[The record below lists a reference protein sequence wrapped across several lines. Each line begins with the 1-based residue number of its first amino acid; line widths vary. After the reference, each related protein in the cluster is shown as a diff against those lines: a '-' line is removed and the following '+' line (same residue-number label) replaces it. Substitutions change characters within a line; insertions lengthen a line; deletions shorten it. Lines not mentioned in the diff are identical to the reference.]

1 MLLNILLSKIK
12 QKCLYILS
20 MDNLEIK
27 VLKEMCMTPSPSNNE
42 ELFSDYVMGMD
53 FKNFTKFRAHDE
65 SITIESKTNMNKT
78 VLLDAHIDQVHLRVV
93 KVSVSGE
100 LIVKSVGFD
109 MDILLGNK
117 VIHMKSG
124 LKGVIGSFPP
134 HLRLGIGPNDKR
146 IGYCDMG
153 MSYEKISEIVEPG
166 DVILFDMNF
175 SILGDSK
182 VIAPGLDNKINGFNL
197 YEIMKYFDNN
207 MDELKYNL
215 IVHFSTREE
224 IGLGSFSSNL
234 DKKIDYIIVMDSSPS
249 SDQVGIPNKLIGDID
264 LGNGPV
270 LTRNYEDNYKLGLKI
285 REIGKNIGIFPQIV
299 FSSGYGASN
308 SKTYSK
314 LFNSM
319 VQYIGTPIRYIHS
332 PFEMVDLNDV
342 RLVKELIINVLKT
355 DM

>member
-1 MLLNILLSKIK
+1 MNKLNL
-12 QKCLYILS
+12 
-20 MDNLEIK
+20 NVLE
-27 VLKEMCMTPSPSNNE
+27 EMCMTPSPSNNE
-42 ELFSDYVMGMD
+42 EQFAEYMMKFD
-53 FKNFTKFRAHDE
+53 FENFTKYRAVDE
-65 SITIESKTNMNKT
+65 SVTFTSKTNKDKT
-78 VLLDAHIDQVHLRVV
+78 ILLDAHIDQVHLRVV

-100 LIVKSVGFD
+100 VIVKSVGFD
-109 MDILLGNK
+109 MDILLGNS

-124 LKGVIGSFPP
+124 FKGVIGSFPP

-146 IGYCDMG
+146 LGYCDMG
-153 MSYEKISEIVEPG
+153 MSYEELIEIVEPG
-166 DVILFDMNF
+166 DVILFDLNF
-175 SILGDSK
+175 SILGDNK
-182 VIAPGLDNKINGFNL
+182 VISSGLDNKVSGFNL
-197 YEIMKYFDNN
+197 YEIMNYFDKN
-207 MDELKYNL
+207 MEELKYNL
-215 IVHFSTREE
+215 IVHFSSREE
-224 IGLGSFSSNL
+224 IGLGSFSTNL
-234 DKKIDYIIVMDSSPS
+234 DKKIDYIIVLDSSPS

-270 LTRNYEDNYKLGLKI
+270 LTRNYEDTYKFGLKI
-285 REIGKNIGIFPQIV
+285 REIGKKIGIFPQVV

-342 RLVKELIINVLKT
+342 KLIKQLIIEVLKT